1 MKILE
6 ENQLLLKKLL
16 LVIYDVFA
24 VVLSSMMALI
34 LRFEGNYS
42 AIPQEYLDQSLQ
54 YSFIVIVV
62 TIVIFYLLRLYGS
75 LWSYAGATELMNIV
89 AGSVLSAGVQMAVM
103 VLLDM
108 KMPRSYYVFYGGC
121 LCILVALGRYSYWA
135 VKTLI
140 RRQKD
145 AASCTNV

>member
-89 AGSVLSAGVQMAVM
+89 AGSGLSAGVQMAVM
-103 VLLDM
+103 VLLL
-108 KMPRSYYVFYGGC
+108 S
-121 LCILVALGRYSYWA
+121 
-135 VKTLI
+135 LI
-140 RRQKD
+140 HI
-145 AASCTNV
+145 